1 MFKDVNKLRSF
12 KMLKASA
19 CTVQF
24 ISSTR
29 NFHSRQ
35 TCDEVRV
42 RFAPSPTG
50 NLHLGGLRTALYNFL
65 FARSQGGKFILRIED
80 TDQQRLVPGA
90 VQQIEATLDRYELFR
105 DEGPSNSG
113 KFGPYLQSG
122 RKAIYRDAVEQ
133 LIDSRNAY
141 RCFCTKTRLDMLR
154 REAARRHEVPKYDN
168 HCRELTDEE
177 VKKRLENGESYA
189 VRFKFERK
197 EVHFKDQIFGEI
209 TQKSSEGDFIL
220 MKTDSFPTYHLA
232 NVVDDHHMQISHVIR
247 GSEWLTSV
255 SKHIQ
260 LYQAFGWLSP
270 MWIHLPLLVRNSS
283 KKLSKRDKDA
293 FVEFYD
299 IDKGYLPIAV
309 LNYLCR
315 NGSGIQDFDLSK
327 LYTLD
332 EMIRKFNVYL
342 IGKRNIMLDQLVLD
356 AYGHKAIQN
365 ADVDKQLVPEIMKRL
380 QRTFPEAAAE
390 LIADSDYVKKVLD
403 LFRRT
408 DQKLCYLEQLISSDF
423 KYYFLRPTSPEK
435 TLSEFDAHI
444 VSSILSSF
452 MDCGD
457 WNMDYMK
464 TLASI
469 HGIKCPQIF
478 RIIRLALI
486 DCQSGPP
493 VMELFEFFG
502 KKECMKRFSTMIEM
516 LKESKLSSTL

>member
-1 MFKDVNKLRSF
+1 MLRSLQRNLQLI
-12 KMLKASA
+12 K
-19 CTVQF
+19 
-24 ISSTR
+24 STK
-29 NFHSRQ
+29 NFCNKQ
-35 TCDEVRV
+35 ICEEVRV

-50 NLHLGGLRTALYNFL
+50 NLHLGGLRTAFYNFL
-65 FARSQGGKFILRIED
+65 FARSHGGKFLLRIED
-80 TDQQRLVPGA
+80 TDQQRLISGA

-113 KFGPYLQSG
+113 KFGPYIQSE

-133 LIDSRNAY
+133 LIDSGNAY

-168 HCRELTDEE
+168 HCRGLTDQE
-177 VKKRLENGESYA
+177 VRKKLENGENYA
-189 VRFKFERK
+189 IRFKLEKK
-197 EVHFKDQIFGEI
+197 EVYFKDQIFGEI
-209 TQKSSEGDFIL
+209 TLRNDEGDFIL

-232 NVVDDHHMQISHVIR
+232 NVVDDHQMQISHVIR

-260 LYQAFGWLSP
+260 LYQAFGWSSP
-270 MWIHLPLLVRNSS
+270 VWIHLPLLVRSKN

-299 IDKGYLPIAV
+299 VDKGYLPIAV

-315 NGSGIQDFDLSK
+315 NGSGIEDFDVSK

-332 EMIRKFNVYL
+332 EMIGKFNVNL
-342 IGKRNIMLDQLVLD
+342 IGKRNIMMDQLILD

-365 ADVDKQLVPEIMKRL
+365 ADIDKQLVPEIMKRL
-380 QRTFPEAAAE
+380 QRIFPEAAVE
-390 LIADSDYVKKVLD
+390 LIADPGYVRKVLD
-403 LFRRT
+403 FFRRT
-408 DQKLCYLEQLISSDF
+408 DQKLCYLEQLTNSDF
-423 KYYFLRPTSPEK
+423 KYYFLQSTSPEK
-435 TLSEFDAHI
+435 MLSEFDAQM
-444 VSSILSSF
+444 VSSVLSGF
-452 MDCGD
+452 MDCED
-457 WNMDYMK
+457 WNMDYIK
-464 TLASI
+464 ALAST
-469 HGIKCPQIF
+469 HDIKYVQIF

-502 KKECMKRFSTMIEM
+502 KKECLKRFLTMIEM
-516 LKESKLSSTL
+516 LKESKLSSTI

>member
-1 MFKDVNKLRSF
+1 
-12 KMLKASA
+12 MLKTSVCDLQLVISA
-19 CTVQF
+19 RTFC
-24 ISSTR
+24 SKR
-29 NFHSRQ
+29 AL
-35 TCDEVRV
+35 DVRV

-113 KFGPYLQSG
+113 KFGPYLQSE
-122 RKAIYRDAVEQ
+122 RKAIYQDAVEE
-133 LIDSRNAY
+133 LINSGNAY

-168 HCRELTDEE
+168 HCRALTNEE
-177 VKKRLENGESYA
+177 VQKKLENGENYA

-209 TQKSSEGDFIL
+209 TQNSDEGDFIL

-232 NVVDDHHMQISHVIR
+232 NVVDDHQMLISHVIR
-247 GSEWLTSV
+247 GSEWLSSV
-255 SKHIQ
+255 SKHMQ
-260 LYQAFGWLSP
+260 LYQAFGWSSP
-270 MWIHLPLLVRNSS
+270 VWIHLPLLMRNNK

-299 IDKGYLPIAV
+299 IEKGYLPVAI

-315 NGSGIQDFDLSK
+315 NGSGIRDFDASK
-327 LYTLD
+327 LYALD
-332 EMIRKFNVYL
+332 EMIANFDYHL

-356 AYGHKAIQN
+356 TYGHKAIQN
-365 ADVDKQLVPEIMKRL
+365 ADIDKQLVPEIMRRL
-380 QRTFPEAAAE
+380 QRTLPEAAAK
-390 LIADSDYVKKVLD
+390 LIADSSYVDKVLN
-403 LFRRT
+403 LFKRV
-408 DQKLCYLEQLISSDF
+408 DQKLCYLEQLTDSDF
-423 KYYFLRPTSPEK
+423 KYYFLRPTGPEK
-435 TLSEFDAHI
+435 TVSEFDPHM
-444 VSSILSSF
+444 VSSILKGF

-457 WNMDYMK
+457 WNMDYIK
-464 TLASI
+464 ALASTHEI
-469 HGIKCPQIF
+469 ECSQIF

-493 VMELFEFFG
+493 VIELFEFFG
-502 KKECMKRFSTMIEM
+502 KEECLKRFSAMVEM
-516 LKESKLSSTL
+516 VKESKLSSTSSV